1 MIDLMLLGVGFGVWQ
16 LRLVVLFI
24 VINSVVYYIWLR
36 VVFVLIYVWV

>member
-1 MIDLMLLGVGFGVWQ
+1 MIDLMLLGVGFGVWR
-16 LRLVVLFI
+16 LHLVVLLI

>member
-16 LRLVVLFI
+16 LHLVVLLI